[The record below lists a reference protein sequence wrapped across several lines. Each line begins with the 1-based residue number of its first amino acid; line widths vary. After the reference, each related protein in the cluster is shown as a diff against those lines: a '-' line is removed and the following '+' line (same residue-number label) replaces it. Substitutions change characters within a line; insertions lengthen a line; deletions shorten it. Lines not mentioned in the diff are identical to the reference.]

1 MAETLWRECADWL
14 IKQQVIL
21 PDHRVTWP
29 SAQVLDLVYTLRDG
43 VVLCQLLNKLVPG
56 CIDLKEIS
64 LRPQM
69 SQFLCLKNIR
79 TFLQTCQNVFDIS
92 PSDLFEPSM
101 LFDCT
106 DFGKVLHTL
115 SVLSKSEKAQAS
127 GIKGFPSLAKHH
139 DYYND
144 DIYRNLEELANETDY
159 AANVEQPYTLADE
172 DREEAYDVYEDIVQ
186 YKPSK
191 NVSATHPVHPVEKR
205 DYCIKELIETEK
217 NYIEALNMII
227 KHFMRPLKS
236 ILAADIRK
244 VIFMNI
250 KELAE
255 IHTGFHSELYKA
267 CTSSQYKISEC
278 FLHWKDKF
286 IVYGEY
292 CSKLPA
298 AQEKVE
304 ELSNKSEVINQAIL
318 RCQQEANGGKF
329 KLRDLLSVPMQRI
342 LKYHLLL
349 KELIRNTP
357 KTHED
362 YFGLQKALDAMLDLA
377 QYINEVKRDN
387 ETLQIIRDIQASIT
401 DLRMPEDLELKDYGR
416 LLKDGELKIRSH
428 DDNRLK
434 NRYVF
439 IFDKVML
446 MCKSTRI
453 MDKLLGGEQYS
464 FKEALVLLDYKVE
477 DVPNTARVGSRD
489 KWSYFWLLAHRQ
501 NKTALTMYAKTE
513 DMKLKW
519 IEAIEKA
526 LDNVC
531 PAALRNTDHIFQM
544 HTFEKPTTCA
554 ECDKL
559 LRGIFYQGYLCSVC
573 AIAVHKDCIEDVR
586 SCGAP
591 RLPPRP
597 PSVTV
602 VPQILRR
609 NLSSAN
615 KKPYLFKVRARFA
628 YQGPP
633 DHLSFDSDDEIY
645 VTNKLNNM
653 CWEGYV
659 ARTGKSGF
667 FPPDH
672 VEKRPPS
679 YENPFPSP
687 NINASE
693 NAAPAPDY
701 INTMLEGHDWFA
713 GVMERDVATKK
724 LEELPSGT
732 FLLRISPKQNGSYAI
747 SINYQNQVK
756 HMRVCTTDN
765 GQHFY
770 LSETKYFKSIVEL
783 VNWYRENSLSESF
796 NGLHVT
802 LMIPYKKALAGL
814 TNESILGYAEALYDF
829 QGTSPNM
836 LTLRKG
842 DRITI
847 LSKAGNQKG
856 WWKGQIGENV
866 GYFPYSYVKEILE

>member
-1 MAETLWRECADWL
+1 M
-14 IKQQVIL
+14 
-21 PDHRVTWP
+21 
-29 SAQVLDLVYTLRDG
+29 
-43 VVLCQLLNKLVPG
+43 
-56 CIDLKEIS
+56 
-64 LRPQM
+64 
-69 SQFLCLKNIR
+69 
-79 TFLQTCQNVFDIS
+79 DIW
-92 PSDLFEPSM
+92 
-101 LFDCT
+101 
-106 DFGKVLHTL
+106 
-115 SVLSKSEKAQAS
+115 
-127 GIKGFPSLAKHH
+127 GFPSFAKNH

-144 DIYRNLEELANETDY
+144 DIYRNLEELANHNEEETMVTLEFPISPRRSKEEDIYEDLCYVTLRIPCIVIMCVTCMISHFDNMLALCMFFYQYSERDY
-159 AANVEQPYTLADE
+159 AANAEQPYTLADE
-172 DREEAYDVYEDIVQ
+172 EREEAYDVYEDIIQ

-191 NVSATHPVHPVEKR
+191 NVSASHVHPVEKR

-227 KHFMRPLKS
+227 KHFMRPLKNT
-236 ILAADIRK
+236 LVADVRK

-250 KELAE
+250 EELAE

-286 IVYGEY
+286 IIYGEY

-298 AQEKVE
+298 AQERVE
-304 ELSNKSEVINQAIL
+304 DLSNKSEVINQAIL

-446 MCKSTRI
+446 MCKSTR
-453 MDKLLGGEQYS
+453 GEQYS

-477 DVPNTARVGSRD
+477 DVANSARVGSRD

-513 DMKLKW
+513 EMKQKW
-519 IEAIEKA
+519 IDAIEKA

-544 HTFEKPTTCA
+544 HSFEKPANCT

-573 AIAVHKDCIEDVR
+573 GVAVHKDCIEDVR

-602 VPQILRR
+602 VPEILRR
-609 NLSSAN
+609 NLTSAGR
-615 KKPYLFKVRARFA
+615 KPYMFKVRARFA

-659 ARTGKSGF
+659 ARTGKTGF

-687 NINASE
+687 NPNAVE
-693 NAAPAPDY
+693 NATLAPDY

-756 HMRVCTTDN
+756 HMRVCTSDN

-783 VNWYRENSLSESF
+783 VNWYKENSLSESF

-814 TNESILGYAEALYDF
+814 NNESILGYAEALYDF
-829 QGTSPNM
+829 QGNSPNM
-836 LTLRKG
+836 LTLHKG
-842 DRITI
+842 DRIII

-866 GYFPYSYVKEILE
+866 GYFPYSYVKEIFD

>member
-1 MAETLWRECADWL
+1 M
-14 IKQQVIL
+14 Q
-21 PDHRVTWP
+21 
-29 SAQVLDLVYTLRDG
+29 
-43 VVLCQLLNKLVPG
+43 
-56 CIDLKEIS
+56 
-64 LRPQM
+64 
-69 SQFLCLKNIR
+69 
-79 TFLQTCQNVFDIS
+79 
-92 PSDLFEPSM
+92 
-101 LFDCT
+101 
-106 DFGKVLHTL
+106 
-115 SVLSKSEKAQAS
+115 
-127 GIKGFPSLAKHH
+127 
-139 DYYND
+139 
-144 DIYRNLEELANETDY
+144 
-159 AANVEQPYTLADE
+159 
-172 DREEAYDVYEDIVQ
+172 
-186 YKPSK
+186 
-191 NVSATHPVHPVEKR
+191 
-205 DYCIKELIETEK
+205 
-217 NYIEALNMII
+217 
-227 KHFMRPLKS
+227 HFMRPLKTIFSSELKS
-236 ILAADIRK
+236 I
-244 VIFMNI
+244 IFMNI

-267 CTSSQYKISEC
+267 CTSSQYKISDC

-304 ELSNKSEVINQAIL
+304 DLSNKSEVINQAIL
-318 RCQQEANGGKF
+318 RCQQDANGGKF

-362 YFGLQKALDAMLDLA
+362 YFGLQKALDTMLDLA

-401 DLRMPEDLELKDYGR
+401 DLRMPEDLELKDYER

-439 IFDKVML
+439 IFDK
-446 MCKSTRI
+446 I

-464 FKEALVLLDYKVE
+464 FKEALILLDYKVE
-477 DVPNTARVGSRD
+477 DVSTTTSKASSRD
-489 KWSYFWLLAHRQ
+489 KWSYYWILAHRQ

-513 DMKLKW
+513 EMKQKW
-519 IEAIEKA
+519 IEAIDRA

-544 HTFEKPTTCA
+544 HTFEKPATCA

-573 AIAVHKDCIEDVR
+573 GVAVHKDCIEDVR

-597 PSVTV
+597 PSVTI
-602 VPQILRR
+602 VPEILRR
-609 NLSSAN
+609 NLSSASN
-615 KKPYLFKVRARFA
+615 KPYMFKVRARFA
-628 YQGPP
+628 YKGPP

-659 ARTGKSGF
+659 ARTGRTGF

-679 YENPFPSP
+679 YENPFPAP
-687 NINASE
+687 NINPSE
-693 NAAPAPDY
+693 NAGPAPDY

-713 GVMERDVATKK
+713 GVMERDLATKK

-783 VNWYRENSLSESF
+783 VNWYKENSLSESF

-814 TNESILGYAEALYDF
+814 NNESILGYAEALYDF
-829 QGTSPNM
+829 QGNSPNM

-866 GYFPYSYVKEILE
+866 GYFPYSYVREIFD

>member
-1 MAETLWRECADWL
+1 MAEILWRECADWL
-14 IKQQVIL
+14 IRHQVLL

-29 SAQVLDLVYTLRDG
+29 SAQVIDLVYTLRDG
-43 VVLCQLLNKLVPG
+43 VLLCQLLNKLVPG

-79 TFLQTCQNVFDIS
+79 TFLQTCQNVFDVS
-92 PSDLFEPSM
+92 ASDLFEPSM
-101 LFDCT
+101 LFDCS

-115 SVLSKSEKAQAS
+115 SVLSKTGKAETS
-127 GIKGFPSLAKHH
+127 GIKGFPSFSKNH

-144 DIYRNLEELANETDY
+144 EIYRNLEDMANEADY
-159 AANVEQPYTLADE
+159 AVHMDQPYALVE
-172 DREEAYDVYEDIVQ
+172 GEETYDVYEDIVQ
-186 YKPSK
+186 CKRSK
-191 NVSATHPVHPVEKR
+191 SSASHSLPVEKR

-236 ILAADIRK
+236 ILKPETRK

-278 FLHWKDKF
+278 FLHWKNKF
-286 IVYGEY
+286 IIYGEY
-292 CSKLPA
+292 CSSLPA
-298 AQEKVE
+298 AQELVE
-304 ELSNKSEVINQAIL
+304 DLSNRNEVVNQAIL

-349 KELIRNTP
+349 NELIKNTP
-357 KTHED
+357 KTHDD
-362 YFGLQKALDAMLDLA
+362 YLNLQKALDSMVDLA
-377 QYINEVKRDN
+377 HYINEVKRDN
-387 ETLQIIRDIQASIT
+387 ETLQIIRDIENSIT
-401 DLRMPEDLELKDYGR
+401 DLRMPDDLELKDYGR

-439 IFDKVML
+439 LFEKVML
-446 MCKSTRI
+446 MCKSTR
-453 MDKLLGGEQYS
+453 GEQYS
-464 FKEALVLLDYKVE
+464 FKEALVMLDYKVE
-477 DVPNTARVGSRD
+477 DMVNTIRVGNRD
-489 KWSYFWLLAHRQ
+489 KWSYYWLLAHRQ

-513 DMKLKW
+513 ELKKKW
-519 IEAIEKA
+519 VEAIEKA

-531 PAALRNTDHIFQM
+531 PSSLHCTDHMFLL
-544 HTFEKPTTCA
+544 HSFEKATVCA
-554 ECDKL
+554 ECEKL
-559 LRGIFYQGYLCSVC
+559 LKGIFFQGYRCAVCSV
-573 AIAVHKDCIEDVR
+573 AVHKDCIPHVR

-597 PSVTV
+597 SNAVL
-602 VPQILRR
+602 VPQVLRR
-609 NLSSAN
+609 NLSSASN
-615 KKPYLFKVRARFA
+615 KPYMFKVRARFA
-628 YQGPP
+628 YGGPP

-645 VTNKLNNM
+645 VTKQINNM
-653 CWEGYV
+653 CWEGYCT
-659 ARTGKSGF
+659 RTGKSGM

-679 YENPFPSP
+679 YENPFTNKNGLPC
-687 NINASE
+687 AT
-693 NAAPAPDY
+693 PAPDY
-701 INTMLEGHDWFA
+701 MNTMLEGHDWFA
-713 GVMERDVATKK
+713 GVMDRETATKK
-724 LEELPSGT
+724 LEELLSGT
-732 FLLRISPKQNGSYAI
+732 FLLRISPKQNGSHVI

-756 HMRVCTTDN
+756 HMRVCSSDN

-783 VNWYRENSLSESF
+783 INWYQENSLAESF
-796 NGLHVT
+796 SGLHVT
-802 LMIPYKKALAGL
+802 LMIPYKKAISAANVGG
-814 TNESILGYAEALYDF
+814 ILGLAEALYDF
-829 QGTSPNM
+829 DGHSPNL
-836 LTLRKG
+836 LTLHKG
-842 DRITI
+842 DRITL

-856 WWKGQIGENV
+856 WWKGQIEENV
-866 GYFPYSYVKEILE
+866 GYFPYSYVREIIE

>member
-1 MAETLWRECADWL
+1 MADTLWRECADWL
-14 IKQQVIL
+14 IKQQVLL

-29 SAQVLDLVYTLRDG
+29 SAQVIDLVYTLRDG
-43 VVLCQLLNKLVPG
+43 VLLCQLLNKLVIG

-79 TFLQTCQNVFDIS
+79 TFLQTCQNVFNI
-92 PSDLFEPSM
+92 PSADLFEPGM

-115 SVLSKSEKAQAS
+115 SVLSKTDKAQAA
-127 GIKGFPSLAKHH
+127 GIKGFPSVIKNH

-144 DIYRNLEELANETDY
+144 EIYRNLEEIANHNE
-159 AANVEQPYTLADE
+159 E
-172 DREEAYDVYEDIVQ
+172 DTMVPLEFPISPRRSKEEDIYEDLCYVTLRMRE
-186 YKPSK
+186 
-191 NVSATHPVHPVEKR
+191 VSASQTVHPVEKR

-236 ILAADIRK
+236 VLTTDVRK

-267 CTSSQYKISEC
+267 CTSSHYKISEC

-292 CSKLPA
+292 CSNLPA
-298 AQEKVE
+298 AQERVE
-304 ELSNKSEVINQAIL
+304 DLCNKSEVVNQAIL

-357 KTHED
+357 KTHDD
-362 YFGLQKALDAMLDLA
+362 YFSLQKALEAMLDLA

-401 DLRMPEDLELKDYGR
+401 DLHMPDDLELKDYGR
-416 LLKDGELKIRSH
+416 LLKDGELKIKSH
-428 DDNRLK
+428 DDHRLK

-446 MCKSTRI
+446 MCKSTR
-453 MDKLLGGEQYS
+453 GEQYS
-464 FKEALVLLDYKVE
+464 YKEALVLLDYKVE
-477 DVPNTARVGSRD
+477 DVANTPKAGNRD
-489 KWSYFWLLAHRQ
+489 KWSFYWLLAHKQ

-513 DMKLKW
+513 EMKRKW

-526 LDNVC
+526 LDNVM
-531 PAALRNTDHIFQM
+531 PAALRSTDHIFQM
-544 HTFEKPTTCA
+544 HSFEKPTTCT
-554 ECDKL
+554 ECEKL
-559 LRGIFYQGYLCSVC
+559 LRGLFYQGYLCSVC
-573 AIAVHKDCIEDVR
+573 GVAVHKDCIEDVR

-597 PSVTV
+597 PSATI
-602 VPQILRR
+602 VPEILRR
-609 NLSSAN
+609 NLSSAGG
-615 KKPYLFKVRARFA
+615 KPYMFKVIARFP
-628 YQGPP
+628 YHGPPP

-645 VTNKLNNM
+645 VTKQINNM

-659 ARTGKSGF
+659 ARTGKSGR

-679 YENPFPSP
+679 YENPFTSR
-687 NINASE
+687 N
-693 NAAPAPDY
+693 NAAICAIPSPDY

-713 GVMERDVATKK
+713 GVMDRDTATKK

-756 HMRVCTTDN
+756 HMRVCSADN
-765 GQHFY
+765 GQQFY

-783 VNWYRENSLSESF
+783 INWYKENSLAESF
-796 NGLHVT
+796 NGLNVT
-802 LMIPYKKALAGL
+802 LMIPYKKAIAGFN
-814 TNESILGYAEALYDF
+814 NESIIGYAEALYDF
-829 QGTSPNM
+829 QGNAPNM
-836 LTLRKG
+836 LSLHKG
-842 DRITI
+842 DRVAV

-856 WWKGQIGENV
+856 WWKGQIDENV
-866 GYFPYSYVKEILE
+866 GYFPYSYVKEIFD

>member
-1 MAETLWRECADWL
+1 MADTLWHECADWL

-29 SAQVLDLVYTLRDG
+29 EAQVIDLVYTLRDG
-43 VVLCQLLNKLVPG
+43 VLLCQLLNKLVPE

-64 LRPQM
+64 LRPQL

-79 TFLQTCQNVFDIS
+79 TFLQTAQNCFNLS
-92 PSDLFEPSM
+92 PNDLFEPAM

-115 SVLSKSEKAQAS
+115 SVLSKTDKAQS
-127 GIKGFPSLAKHH
+127 KGIKGFPSFAKNH

-144 DIYRNLEELANETDY
+144 EIYRNLEEIANQNE
-159 AANVEQPYTLADE
+159 E
-172 DREEAYDVYEDIVQ
+172 DRMVAFDFPITNHRSKEEDIYEDLCYVTLRI
-186 YKPSK
+186 SE
-191 NVSATHPVHPVEKR
+191 VSSPPVHPVEKR

-236 ILAADIRK
+236 ILSAEVREI
-244 VIFMNI
+244 IFMNI

-267 CTSSQYKISEC
+267 CTSSHYKISEC

-298 AQEKVE
+298 AQERIE
-304 ELSNKSEVINQAIL
+304 ELSTKSEVANQAIL
-318 RCQQEANGGKF
+318 RCQHEANGGKF

-357 KTHED
+357 KTHDD

-446 MCKSTRI
+446 MCKSTR
-453 MDKLLGGEQYS
+453 GEQYS

-477 DVPNTARVGSRD
+477 DVMNTPRVGSRD
-489 KWSYFWLLAHRQ
+489 KWSYYWLLAHRQ
-501 NKTALTMYAKTE
+501 NSTALTMYAKTDE
-513 DMKLKW
+513 MKQKW

-531 PAALRNTDHIFQM
+531 PSALRSTDHIFQM
-544 HTFEKPTTCA
+544 HSFEKPASCA
-554 ECDKL
+554 ECEKL

-573 AIAVHKDCIEDVR
+573 GISVHKECIEEVR

-597 PSVTV
+597 PSVTI
-602 VPQILRR
+602 VPEVLRR
-609 NLSSAN
+609 NLSSATN
-615 KKPYLFKVRARFA
+615 RPYMFKVRARFA
-628 YQGPP
+628 YKGPP

-645 VTNKLNNM
+645 VTNKINNH

-659 ARTGKSGF
+659 ARTGKSGL

-679 YENPFPSP
+679 YENPFTAK
-687 NINASE
+687 NDGTNCT
-693 NAAPAPDY
+693 APTPDY

-713 GVMERDVATKK
+713 GVMDRETAAKK

-732 FLLRISPKQNGSYAI
+732 FLLRISPKQRGSYAI

-756 HMRVCTTDN
+756 HMRVCTADN

-770 LSETKYFKSIVEL
+770 LSSTKYFKSIVEL
-783 VNWYRENSLSESF
+783 INWYQENSLAESF

-802 LMIPYKKALAGL
+802 LMIPYKKALVGL
-814 TNESILGYAEALYDF
+814 NNESILGYAEALYDF
-829 QGTSPNM
+829 HATSPNM
-836 LTLRKG
+836 LSLQKG
-842 DRITI
+842 DRIAV

-856 WWKGQIGENV
+856 WWKGQIDENV
-866 GYFPYSYVKEILE
+866 GYFPYSYVKEIFD

>member
-1 MAETLWRECADWL
+1 MLKWA
-14 IKQQVIL
+14 
-21 PDHRVTWP
+21 VTR
-29 SAQVLDLVYTLRDG
+29 RD
-43 VVLCQLLNKLVPG
+43 
-56 CIDLKEIS
+56 
-64 LRPQM
+64 
-69 SQFLCLKNIR
+69 
-79 TFLQTCQNVFDIS
+79 
-92 PSDLFEPSM
+92 EPN
-101 LFDCT
+101 
-106 DFGKVLHTL
+106 
-115 SVLSKSEKAQAS
+115 AR
-127 GIKGFPSLAKHH
+127 GFPSFAKNH

-144 DIYRNLEELANETDY
+144 DIYRNLEELANHNEEETM
-159 AANVEQPYTLADE
+159 VTLEFPISPRRSKEE
-172 DREEAYDVYEDIVQ
+172 DIYEDLCYVTLRIRE
-186 YKPSK
+186 
-191 NVSATHPVHPVEKR
+191 NVSASHVHPIEKR

-236 ILAADIRK
+236 TLVVDVWK

-250 KELAE
+250 EELAE

-298 AQEKVE
+298 AQERVE
-304 ELSNKSEVINQAIL
+304 DLSNKSEVINQAIL

-387 ETLQIIRDIQASIT
+387 ETLQIIRDIQTSIT

-453 MDKLLGGEQYS
+453 VDKLLG
-464 FKEALVLLDYKVE
+464 
-477 DVPNTARVGSRD
+477 
-489 KWSYFWLLAHRQ
+489 
-501 NKTALTMYAKTE
+501 
-513 DMKLKW
+513 
-519 IEAIEKA
+519 
-526 LDNVC
+526 
-531 PAALRNTDHIFQM
+531 
-544 HTFEKPTTCA
+544 
-554 ECDKL
+554 
-559 LRGIFYQGYLCSVC
+559 
-573 AIAVHKDCIEDVR
+573 
-586 SCGAP
+586 
-591 RLPPRP
+591 
-597 PSVTV
+597 
-602 VPQILRR
+602 
-609 NLSSAN
+609 
-615 KKPYLFKVRARFA
+615 
-628 YQGPP
+628 
-633 DHLSFDSDDEIY
+633 
-645 VTNKLNNM
+645 
-653 CWEGYV
+653 
-659 ARTGKSGF
+659 
-667 FPPDH
+667 
-672 VEKRPPS
+672 KRPPS
-679 YENPFPSP
+679 YENPFPTP
-687 NINASE
+687 NRNTVE
-693 NAAPAPDY
+693 NATLAPDY

-783 VNWYRENSLSESF
+783 VNWYKENSLSESF

-814 TNESILGYAEALYDF
+814 NNESILGYAEALYDF
-829 QGTSPNM
+829 QGNSPNM
-836 LTLRKG
+836 LTLHKG

-866 GYFPYSYVKEILE
+866 GYFPYLYVKEIFD